1 MANKIYYTG
10 YASGERN
17 LNGTV
22 SIAEGLTTSSASK
35 YFADMSFDDTTGQGY
50 LGKESK
56 VNEYVKPAEQGA
68 VEFTKAIIGDV
79 SLTKEYQD
87 AGVYD
92 NGNYVLPR
100 ILKSMLIR
108 KVIN

>member
-1 MANKIYYTG
+1 
-10 YASGERN
+10 
-17 LNGTV
+17 
-22 SIAEGLTTSSASK
+22 
-35 YFADMSFDDTTGQGY
+35 MSFDDTTGQGY

-108 KVIN
+108 KAIN